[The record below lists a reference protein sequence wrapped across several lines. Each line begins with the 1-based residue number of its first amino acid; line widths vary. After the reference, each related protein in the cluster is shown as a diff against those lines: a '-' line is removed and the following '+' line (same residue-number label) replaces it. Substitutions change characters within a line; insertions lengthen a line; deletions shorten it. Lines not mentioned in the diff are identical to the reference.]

1 MKFYHRTSKYSGW
14 YFAIIE
20 KAKSQ
25 NRSKKDGYFENHHI
39 HPRCFGGPNKKPNLV
54 LLTAR
59 EHLVCHRLLIR
70 MFYENTPEWCSMVFA
85 FKRMIDYGVKHLG
98 QRAPIIKSRHFE
110 ERRRLHGQ
118 AMRIRMTG
126 KKHTAEAKAKM
137 SRSKKGTT
145 LDADHKASIA
155 ASLKAALSTPEQ
167 RAKISAERSTR
178 RLTPEQRIKRA
189 ETVKQIWAKRAL
201 EKGPK
206 PDVLPGRNTPEEKK
220 ALMKHLVSLSQKGKG
235 PRYVPT
241 EEQRK
246 ARAETMRLVWAKRKG
261 LLVVPE
267 VHEHG
272 EAKAHHI

>member
-20 KAKSQ
+20 KARAQ

-39 HPRCFGGPNKKPNLV
+39 HPKCFGGPNKKPNLV

-85 FKRMIDYGVKHLG
+85 FKRMIDFGQKHLG
-98 QRAPIIKSRHFE
+98 QRTQIIKSRHYE

-118 AMRIRMTG
+118 AMRIAMTG
-126 KKHTAEAKAKM
+126 KKHTASAKRKM
-137 SRSKKGTT
+137 SQAKKGIQ
-145 LDADHKASIA
+145 LNASHKASIS
-155 ASLKAALSTPEQ
+155 ASLKEALSSPEQ
-167 RAKISAERSTR
+167 KAKISAERKSR
-178 RLTPEQRIKRA
+178 IHSEQRRMRTAESMKRVWA
-189 ETVKQIWAKRAL
+189 ERRAA
-201 EKGPK
+201 KGPK

-220 ALMKHLVSLSQKGKG
+220 ALSKHLVSISQKGKG
-235 PRYVPT
+235 PRYIPT

-267 VHEHG
+267 VHEHR
-272 EAKAHHI
+272 EAKAHHV